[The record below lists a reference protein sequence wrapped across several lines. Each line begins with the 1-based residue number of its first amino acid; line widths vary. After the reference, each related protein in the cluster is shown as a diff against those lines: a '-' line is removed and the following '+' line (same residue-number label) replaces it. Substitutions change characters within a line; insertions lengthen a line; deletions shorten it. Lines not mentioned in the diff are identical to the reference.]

1 MGDDLATRELTN
13 TSYNTITQD
22 FARSANNSFVSY
34 CSSKKE
40 TELATWAFVESSK
53 PHFGVTV
60 FLPAL
65 IFGPPIQP
73 VKDSKHLNFSVDTFY
88 SLFDGRNVETPD
100 TMFPSY
106 IDVRDLAEAHV
117 RSLTT
122 PGAKNKRF
130 LIGGMALSYTAM
142 VRALREIVAEGG
154 LPKEIEAKIAKE
166 SGEIERTVVPKI
178 DAKEGNEILKME
190 FKSLKETVGDM
201 AKRILEIRDT
211 QG

>member
-1 MGDDLATRELTN
+1 M
-13 TSYNTITQD
+13 
-22 FARSANNSFVSY
+22 
-34 CSSKKE
+34 
-40 TELATWAFVESSK
+40 
-53 PHFGVTV
+53 

-73 VKDSKHLNFSVDTFY
+73 VKDSKHLNFSVDVFY
-88 SLFDGRNVETPD
+88 SLFDGRNAETPD

-122 PGAKNKRF
+122 AGAKNKRF

-142 VRALREIVAEGG
+142 VRALREVVAEGG
-154 LPKEIEAKIAKE
+154 LPKEIEGTIAKE
-166 SGEIERTVVPKI
+166 SGEIDRTIVPKI
-178 DAKEGNEILKME
+178 DAKEGNEVLGME
-190 FKSLKETVGDM
+190 FRSLKETVEDM
-201 AKRILEIRDT
+201 AKRILEIKST